1 MTAIGNGA
9 IHPELWGR
17 AYNSRMS
24 SPIRVLDD
32 LTVAR
37 IAAGEVVE
45 RPASVVKE
53 LVENSL
59 DAGADEIRVE
69 VQAGGRRLIRVAD
82 NGQGIAADQVELAF
96 QKHATSKI
104 RASADLDHI
113 GTLGFRGEALASIAS
128 VSHVTLI
135 TRAAGE
141 DAGMR
146 LRIDNG
152 EFLARQAVGAPAGTV
167 ITAENLFNAVP
178 ARLKFLRN
186 ETTEAAH
193 IQDVVVHYALA
204 YPDRRF
210 SLVSNGRTAFQ
221 SPGTGELEDTLIAA
235 FGLDVAR
242 ELIAIRHDPAL
253 PRPGIDD
260 DPATQVHVRGYTSPP
275 HVHRATRRH
284 ITLFVNGRWVQDSQ
298 LTYAIAEA
306 YRTLLPK
313 GRHPLAVVM
322 VQIPHEVVDVNVH
335 PAKTEVRFR
344 NGRPVFAAVQRAVRA
359 AVVGQAPVAPARGDE
374 AHWLPNLWRGEGQQR
389 PRVDPLM
396 AFGGGGV
403 GSVDPGDGVDQVD
416 AATARGAG
424 GLASGAPL
432 LDFELERAALRAGQ
446 GAQGTFLGGDG
457 AALPL
462 LRVVGQVAQMY
473 VVAEG
478 PDGLYLIDQHAAH
491 ERVMYERFMARA
503 APVASQ
509 PLLAPEPVALTRHQ
523 LGAVEEHQDTFLEL
537 GFDIQPFGEGTALV
551 RALPEVLARRADVA
565 ETVRTVLDLAG
576 EGGTPIQDSF
586 EARLVRAVCKQATVK
601 AGQTLGLAEMQ
612 ALVRNLEA
620 CASPRTCPHGRPTMI
635 VFSAERLFREFGR
648 G

>member
-1 MTAIGNGA
+1 MPAPT
-9 IHPELWGR
+9 R
-17 AYNSRMS
+17 V
-24 SPIRVLDD
+24 PIRTLDD

-82 NGQGIAADQVELAF
+82 NGQGIAADEAELAF
-96 QKHATSKI
+96 QTHATSKI
-104 RASADLDHI
+104 RASADLDRI
-113 GTLGFRGEALASIAS
+113 ATLGFRGEALASIAA
-128 VSHVTLI
+128 VSHVTLL
-135 TRAAGE
+135 TRATGEEAGLQ
-141 DAGMR
+141 

-152 EFLARQAVGAPAGTV
+152 QVVARYAIGAPPGTV
-167 ITAENLFNAVP
+167 ISVENLFNAVP

-186 ETTEAAH
+186 ETTESAH
-193 IQDVVVHYALA
+193 IHDVVVHYALA

-210 SLVSNGRTAFQ
+210 TLVSGGRTGFQ

-235 FGLDVAR
+235 FGLNVAR
-242 ELIAIRHDPAL
+242 EMIEIRYDPAA

-260 DPATQVHVRGYTSPP
+260 DLVAQVRVRGYTSPP

-284 ITLFVNGRWVQDSQ
+284 ITLFVNGRWIQDSH
-298 LTYAIAEA
+298 LAYAVAEA
-306 YRTLLPK
+306 YHTLLPK

-322 VQIPHEVVDVNVH
+322 IELPHEVVDVNVH

-359 AVVGQAPVAPARGDE
+359 AVVGQAPVAPARGAGEGGD
-374 AHWLPNLWRGEGQQR
+374 APWLPDLWRSAGKPR
-389 PRVDPLM
+389 PRFDPLM
-396 AFGGGGV
+396 AFGPENAADEGGGREDGTEG
-403 GSVDPGDGVDQVD
+403 GSEGGAARSGDAALLPFDLGRAQDRGDRADWVAQGSYLGADGV
-416 AATARGAG
+416 
-424 GLASGAPL
+424 P
-432 LDFELERAALRAGQ
+432 
-446 GAQGTFLGGDG
+446 
-457 AALPL
+457 LPL

-491 ERVMYERFMARA
+491 ERVMYERFMARDT
-503 APVASQ
+503 PIASQ
-509 PLLAPEPVALTRHQ
+509 PLLAPEPVVLTRHQ
-523 LGAVEEHQDTFLEL
+523 LGAVEDHMDSFIAL
-537 GFDIQPFGEGTALV
+537 GFDIEPFGADTALV

-576 EGGTPIQDSF
+576 EGGTPIEDSF

-601 AGQTLGLAEMQ
+601 AGQTLTLPEMQ